1 MIGNYLKVI
10 LRNLKKHKGYSFINI
25 CGLAVGMTASLLIF
39 LYVQKELSYDGFH
52 AKADRIHRALLLDK
66 SLGVSNNLAGITWP
80 TLAPALKQE
89 LPEVVEAVRIWRR
102 GRVGVDIA
110 EQRFYTQNMVFAD
123 PEVFRIF
130 DFSLEIGDPATAL
143 AEPFSAV
150 ITRTLAEKLYGQED
164 PVGKTF
170 ISNSVTTTIT
180 GILSDIPEHSHLLFD
195 LMVSLKT
202 PDNESGLGRRLQTWN
217 WIAFPTYFLLNDAG
231 AAEGLEAKMIAVIR
245 KNGVSENFSVSH
257 QPLKNVHLHSKNIL
271 FDRHN
276 QNKGEIGYVYSL
288 GAIAFIIILIA
299 SINFMNLATARS
311 SNRAREVG
319 MRKVVGARRQQ
330 LVYQFLGESLFLC
343 LLAFVIALGLVMLL
357 KEYAAAV
364 YNFSLDLSILAR
376 PPVLAGM
383 LGAVVLIGLV
393 SGSYPALVLSS
404 FRPVQ
409 VLKGA
414 FKNSGRGVFLRRL
427 LVVLQFA
434 ISIAMIISSG
444 IVFKQMQFIRSK
456 NIGYDRSQVL
466 NISLSQDM
474 AANFEPFTEKLAQSP
489 DILSWSAADSIPGR
503 GMSRTSIEPEG
514 LGDDSGWVVSIMAMD
529 EHYLKTLGMELAA
542 GRNFSQ
548 EFSTD
553 AREAVILNEAAV
565 RALSWEEPV
574 GKTFNKGRLKVIGVV
589 KDFHF
594 TSLRHQIEPLV
605 IRFQPDAGGVLS
617 LKLAA
622 GKIMPAISFIR
633 STWAEMYPGNP
644 LEFTFLDEE
653 FDRLYHRE
661 QSFGSMTRAFTLLAI
676 LIACLGLFGLASHM
690 VEQRTKEIGIR
701 KVLGSTVTRIVY
713 QLSRNYLLLILI
725 SNIIAWPVTYYLMN
739 RWLQDFAYRTR
750 MELSVFVFSTLAAL
764 AIALLTVSYQSIR
777 AALANPADSLRYE

>member
-1 MIGNYLKVI
+1 MFANFLKII

-39 LYVQKELSYDGFH
+39 LYVHKELSYDSFH
-52 AKADRIHRALLLDK
+52 SKSERIHRALLLDK

-102 GRVGVDIA
+102 GRVGLDIA

-123 PEVFRIF
+123 PEVFQIF
-130 DFSLEIGDPATAL
+130 DFGLETGDPATVL
-143 AEPFSAV
+143 AEPFTAV
-150 ITRTLAEKLYGQED
+150 ITRTLSEKLYGQED

-170 ISNSVTTTIT
+170 ITNNTTVTIT
-180 GILSDIPEHSHLLFD
+180 GVLKNIPDNSHIKFD
-195 LMVSLKT
+195 LMASLKT

-217 WIAFPTYFLLNDAG
+217 WIAFPTYFLLNEPG
-231 AAEGLEAKMIAVIR
+231 AAEGLEEKMIAVIR
-245 KNGVSENFSVSH
+245 KNGVDENFSVSH
-257 QPLKNVHLHSKNIL
+257 QPLRDVHLHSKNIL

-276 QNKGEIGYVYSL
+276 QNKGEIGYVYAL
-288 GAIAFIIILIA
+288 GAIAFIIIFIA
-299 SINFMNLATARS
+299 AINFMNLATARS

-319 MRKVVGARRQQ
+319 MRKVVGAKRKQ

-343 LLAFVIALGLVMLL
+343 FLAFLIALGLVILL
-357 KEYAAAV
+357 KEYAVSV
-364 YNFSLDLSILAR
+364 YSFSLDLGILSR
-376 PPVLAGM
+376 PPILAGM
-383 LGAVVLIGLV
+383 LGSVVLIGLI
-393 SGSYPALVLSS
+393 SGSYPAFVLSS

-414 FKNSGRGVFLRRL
+414 FKNTGRGVFLRRL

-444 IVFKQMQFIRSK
+444 VVFKQMQFIQSK
-456 NIGYDRSQVL
+456 NIGYDRAQVL
-466 NISLSQDM
+466 NISLTQDM

-489 DILSWSAADSIPGR
+489 NILYWSASDSIPGR
-503 GMSRTSIEPEG
+503 GMSRTSIAPEG
-514 LGDDSGWVVSIMAMD
+514 MGDDSGWVVSIMTMD
-529 EHYLKTLGMELAA
+529 EHYLKTLGMELAD
-542 GRNFSQ
+542 GRNFSR

-565 RALSWEEPV
+565 RALAWEEPL
-574 GKTFNKGRLKVIGVV
+574 GKTFNNGRLKVIGVV

-594 TSLRHQIEPLV
+594 TSLRHQIEPLLL
-605 IRFQPDAGGVLS
+605 RFQPGASENLS

-622 GKIMPAISFIR
+622 GKIPSAISHIR

-701 KVLGSTVTRIVY
+701 KVLGSSVMKIVY
-713 QLSRNYLLLILI
+713 QFSRNYLLLVLV
-725 SNIIAWPVTYYLMN
+725 SNFIAWPVTYYLMN
-739 RWLQDFAYRTR
+739 QWLQDFAYRTH
-750 MELSVFVFSTLAAL
+750 MDLSVFIFSTLAAL
-764 AIALLTVSYQSIR
+764 AIALLTVSFQSIK